1 MDYKGRMTQLLAT
14 MESQG
19 LDTLVGFSSAAHHV
33 DFGDAVA
40 LLTGVKPMAPS
51 FAVLH
56 KDGRCQLHLS
66 PSWDQTRAEAFS
78 VIDDIAMTD
87 DIAASFDRV
96 FKTNQT
102 NPDRIGVAD
111 LGKMPHRLAKGFV
124 EALGGTPKS
133 ADKILFEAA
142 SQKTDIELEN
152 ARGATQ
158 IAERTYKYMLEIA
171 EPGMKECHL
180 AAELKNYSRTIG
192 ADDNFMMFHAEGHPM
207 AVQPSS
213 ERKLEKGDL
222 ILAEITPNY
231 RGQFAQICR
240 TACLG
245 EPTQEQVDKYDL
257 LVRAM
262 LNGIGKAKPGVAM
275 KEICIGVDEV
285 LIDNGYGEYCA
296 PPYMN
301 RRGHGLGVS
310 SIEPGN
316 VALNNETILEDGMFF
331 VVHPNQYIPEVGYFL
346 CGEPIIIR
354 DPEADIITVEGA
366 VLGTI
371 DI

>member
-1 MDYKGRMTQLLAT
+1 MDYKGRMALLLAA
-14 MESQG
+14 MESEG
-19 LDTLVGFSSAAHHV
+19 LDTLIGFSSAAHHV

-51 FAVLH
+51 FAILQKNGH
-56 KDGRCQLHLS
+56 CQLHLS
-66 PSWDQTRAEAFS
+66 PSWDQVRAHSFA
-78 VIDDIAMTD
+78 VIDDIEMTD
-87 DIAASFDRV
+87 DVAGSFDRI
-96 FKTNQT
+96 FKGSQT
-102 NPDRIGVAD
+102 NPNRIGVAD
-111 LGKMPHRLAKGFV
+111 LGKMPHRLAKGFID
-124 EALGGTPKS
+124 ALGGKPKN
-133 ADKILFEAA
+133 ADKVLFKAA
-142 SQKTDIELEN
+142 AIKTDQELES

-158 IAERTYKYMLEIA
+158 IAERTYKYMMEIA
-171 EPGMKECHL
+171 EPGMKECYL
-180 AAELKNYSRTIG
+180 AAELKNYSRSIG
-192 ADDNFMMFHAEGHPM
+192 ADDNFMMFHAEGHPQ

-222 ILAEITPNY
+222 ILAEITPSY
-231 RGQFAQICR
+231 QGQFAQICR

-245 EPTQEQVDKYDL
+245 EPTQDQVEKYDL
-257 LVRAM
+257 VVRAM
-262 LNGIGKAKPGVAM
+262 LNGISKAKPGVPM
-275 KEICIGVDEV
+275 KDICLGVDEV
-285 LIDNGYGEYCA
+285 LIDNGYAEYCA

-301 RRGHGLGVS
+301 RRGHGLGTS

-316 VALNNETILEDGMFF
+316 VSLKNETILEDGMFF

-354 DPEADIITVEGA
+354 DPNADILTEEGA

>member
-1 MDYKGRMTQLLAT
+1 MDQKGRTAHLLEA
-14 MESQG
+14 MEAAG
-19 LDTLVGFSSAAHHV
+19 LDTIIGFSSAAHHV

-56 KDGRCQLHLS
+56 KNGDSALYLS
-66 PSWDQTRAEAFS
+66 PSWDETRAEAFS
-78 VIDDIAMTD
+78 FINTIEMTD
-87 DIAASFDRV
+87 NIAGIFAKV
-96 FKTNQT
+96 FGGGKTSVDQ
-102 NPDRIGVAD
+102 IGVAD
-111 LGKMPHRLAKGFV
+111 LKKMPHRLAKGFV
-124 EALGGTPKS
+124 DTLGGEPKNVD
-133 ADKILFEAA
+133 ALLFEAA
-142 SQKTDIELEN
+142 AQKTDQELAN
-152 ARGATQ
+152 AKGATQ

-171 EPGMKECHL
+171 EPGMKECYL
-180 AAELKNYSRTIG
+180 AAELKNYSRSIG
-192 ADDNFMMFHAEGHPM
+192 ADDNFMMFHAEGHPL

-222 ILAEITPNY
+222 ILAEITPSY
-231 RGQFAQICR
+231 QGQFAQICR

-245 EPTQEQVDKYDL
+245 EPTDEQVEKYDL

-262 LNGIGKAKPGVAM
+262 LNGIERGKPGVAM
-275 KEICIGVDEV
+275 KEICLGVDEV
-285 LIDNGYGEYCA
+285 LIDNGYAEYCA

-316 VALNNETILEDGMFF
+316 VSLKNETILEDGMFF

-354 DPEADIITVEGA
+354 DPSPEILTENRA
-366 VLGTI
+366 VLGII